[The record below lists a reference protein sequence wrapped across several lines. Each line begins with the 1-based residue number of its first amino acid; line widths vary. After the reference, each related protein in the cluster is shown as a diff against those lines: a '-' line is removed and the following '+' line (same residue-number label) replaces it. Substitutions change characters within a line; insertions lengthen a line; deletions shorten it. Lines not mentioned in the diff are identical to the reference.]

1 MLKSGNSLF
10 VINGAI
16 LQSLHR
22 PELSLTTIAQARAI
36 LI

>member
-10 VINGAI
+10 KINGAI

-22 PELSLTTIAQARAI
+22 PELSLTAIAQAGVI